1 MKPFV
6 FAAAAL
12 PWLAASAFQQNVNL
26 SSTRDAGRSY
36 QEFLHRFDY
45 DVRAPLDVREVGV
58 EDRGGVMVHDISY
71 ISPKGGRV
79 PSYLVVPPGKGP
91 FAAVIWGHWYWG
103 NSAFRNRREFLDE
116 AIALARSG
124 LVSLLFDGP
133 VARPG
138 FYEDRTPLNDKQ
150 IDDCLQAILDV
161 RRGADLLLERRDV
174 DPARLGFVGH
184 SYNASTGGYLAGA
197 DKRFKALVLMAGS
210 LSDKVDLESPEYR
223 RYRQAVGPEKF
234 DAFIAKYAWL
244 DPGVYLLH
252 AAPAAVLMQFA
263 TKEDFLTVERARR
276 YAELVSEPKEFK
288 VYDAQHA
295 LNAAARRD
303 RVEFL
308 RRRLRLG
315 AVDWSSVATIPE
327 LVQPPAEPPIQR
339 KTCTAPD
346 GVTIVYSAAGAGDD
360 ALLFV
365 HGGLADRSFFDQ
377 QFHAFSDKYRVIAL
391 DLAGHGESD
400 RKRSTW
406 GIPQFATDVKAV
418 ADAEQLKRVV
428 LFGNSL
434 GGPVALE
441 AALLLPGRVLAVVGI
456 DTFQNLGRPETPE
469 DKRQAAEALR
479 QRAEAFRRDFAG
491 STKAMVR
498 MLFHPDA
505 DPWLIAEAE
514 RRMLRTSPEVAVAM
528 LASLADYDLGSSA
541 RKLTVPLRAINGD
554 LYPTDVQAAR
564 KVTADFDAVV
574 MTHMGHY
581 PMLERP
587 DEFNRHVADLAAV
600 LIKR

>member
-12 PWLAASAFQQNVNL
+12 PWLAASAFQQNVDL

-150 IDDCLQAILDV
+150 IDDRLQTILDV

-276 YAELVSEPKEFK
+276 YAALVSEPKEFK
-288 VYDAQHA
+288 VYDAPHA
-295 LNAAARRD
+295 LERGGTPRPRGIPAAAAAARRRRLVIGGD
-303 RVEFL
+303 DSRTRSATRGTAHSTQDVHRP
-308 RRRLRLG
+308 RRRHHRLFRGRRRRRRAAVRPRRPGRPQLLRPAVPRLLG
-315 AVDWSSVATIPE
+315 PVPGDCARPGRPRRIGPQPRRPGASRSSPRTSRPSRTPSNSSASCCSGIRLAARLPSRRPSCFQVASSPSSASTRSRISAGPRR
-327 LVQPPAEPPIQR
+327 R
-339 KTCTAPD
+339 KTSGRP
-346 GVTIVYSAAGAGDD
+346 
-360 ALLFV
+360 
-365 HGGLADRSFFDQ
+365 
-377 QFHAFSDKYRVIAL
+377 
-391 DLAGHGESD
+391 
-400 RKRSTW
+400 RKRCGSE
-406 GIPQFATDVKAV
+406 PRPSAV
-418 ADAEQLKRVV
+418 
-428 LFGNSL
+428 
-434 GGPVALE
+434 
-441 AALLLPGRVLAVVGI
+441 I
-456 DTFQNLGRPETPE
+456 
-469 DKRQAAEALR
+469 
-479 QRAEAFRRDFAG
+479 
-491 STKAMVR
+491 
-498 MLFHPDA
+498 
-505 DPWLIAEAE
+505 
-514 RRMLRTSPEVAVAM
+514 SP
-528 LASLADYDLGSSA
+528 
-541 RKLTVPLRAINGD
+541 
-554 LYPTDVQAAR
+554 AAR
-564 KVTADFDAVV
+564 RRWSGCCFILTR
-574 MTHMGHY
+574 TRG
-581 PMLERP
+581 
-587 DEFNRHVADLAAV
+587 
-600 LIKR
+600 